1 MNFKNSKK
9 TFLLLFIL
17 IFPSAFY
24 VYLTAGKENSF
35 VRLPYFGPKHPI
47 VIIQDGKQKKDTVF
61 YAVPDYPFRN
71 QQGNKI
77 STSLMRGRIWVC
89 CFEHLKDTVN
99 SPSMTILLGRVESR
113 TDLDS
118 TLRLVTFALD
128 PESAGSLSAYAK
140 MVHAGRRQ
148 YFLTTDTGKMEN
160 FAKEAFYRPLDSL
173 YKDGFIHF
181 FLIDREGCVR
191 GIYNGLHIKDIDE
204 LIDNISML
212 EAAYYV
218 KANHEASKKGGD
230 PDGAM

>member
-1 MNFKNSKK
+1 MNFKKSKK

-35 VRLPYFGPKHPI
+35 VRLPYFGPKKPFI
-47 VIIQDGKQKKDTVF
+47 NTENGKHKKDSIF
-61 YAVPDYPFRN
+61 YSVPDYEFNN
-71 QQGNKI
+71 QSGNKVTVK
-77 STSLMRGRIWVC
+77 SMLGRIWVC
-89 CFEHLKDTVN
+89 CFEHLKDTKV
-99 SPSMTILLGRVESR
+99 SPSETILMNRVESR

-128 PESAGSLSAYAK
+128 SESSNSLTTYAN

-148 YFLTTDTGKMEN
+148 YFLTVDTGKMES
-160 FAKEAFYRPLDSL
+160 FAKEAFYQPLDSSWNN
-173 YKDGFIHF
+173 GFIHF
-181 FLIDREGCVR
+181 FLVDREGHIR
-191 GIYNGLHIKDIDE
+191 GIYNGLHIKEIDE

-218 KANHEASKKGGD
+218 KANREASKKGGGD
-230 PDGAM
+230 DVSM